1 MGTKSP
7 TRLGDFWNAC
17 YIYMTMLKNAPT
29 DHGRTVLV
37 IEDDIDIQDV
47 VEGFFRPRGYTVLK
61 YNDAEHAIKDLQSGT
76 RADVI
81 LTDLNLPNMNGIEFT
96 SRMKESGLSV
106 PIILMTA
113 QKGSEIAVEAI
124 EAGAYDF
131 IVKPI
136 HFMQLLVSVERAIHF
151 NRMNRENAAL
161 KVAVK
166 QKSGTEVDG
175 IIGKSPG
182 FLKALDLAKRVSD
195 SAASVFIHG
204 ESGTGKEVIAKA
216 IHSCGKRKKESF
228 VAINCSAIPENLLES
243 ELFGYAKGAFTGA
256 ADKKIGL
263 FEEAEGGT
271 LFLDEIGD
279 LSLPLQAKL
288 LRVLQERQIKRLG
301 ENQPRAINVRVV
313 SATHKDL
320 GAEVAAGR
328 FREDLFFRLNV
339 IPITIPPLRERKEDI
354 IPLAEFFL
362 AKYGAL
368 NGTMAEGF
376 TKPAFERMLDHQWR
390 GNVRE
395 LENKVERAVVLS
407 TTRLLDVD
415 DLFDGDVMLS
425 QSPMSSNQASNH
437 SSTQASGSSGNHLN
451 TENKMS
457 SANGSSAGTSGEI
470 TFAEGGMPL
479 GPDGRLLKLEELTM
493 SYIKFALEMNK
504 GAKDRTAQALG
515 IDRKTLYKK
524 LRDLD
529 PTTASVN

>member
-1 MGTKSP
+1 MTSKSD
-7 TRLGDFWNAC
+7 TSGSFAARTEN
-17 YIYMTMLKNAPT
+17 
-29 DHGRTVLV
+29 GRTVLV
-37 IEDDIDIQDV
+37 IEDDVDIQDV
-47 VEGFFRPRGYTVLK
+47 VEGFFRPRGYRVVRRS
-61 YNDAEHAIKDLQSGT
+61 DAATAIQELQSGHLK
-76 RADVI
+76 ADVI

-96 SRMKESGLSV
+96 SRMTAIGLNT

-113 QKGSEIAVEAI
+113 QKGSEIAVQAI

-136 HFMQLLVSVERAIHF
+136 HFPQLLVSVERAIHF
-151 NRMNRENAAL
+151 SRIHRENQVL

-166 QKSGTEVDG
+166 QKANQADG
-175 IIGKSPG
+175 IIGRSPG

-204 ESGTGKEVIAKA
+204 ESGTGKEVISKA
-216 IHSCGKRKKESF
+216 IHAFGKRSKAPF

-256 ADKKIGL
+256 VDKKIGL

-279 LSLPLQAKL
+279 LSLPLQAKI
-288 LRVLQERQIKRLG
+288 LRVLQERQIKRIG
-301 ENQPRAINVRVV
+301 ENQMRAIDVRVV

-339 IPITIPPLRERKEDI
+339 IPITIPPLRDRKEDI
-354 IPLAEFFL
+354 VPLAEFFL
-362 AKYGAL
+362 EKFAAINGAV
-368 NGTMAEGF
+368 AEGF
-376 TKPAFERMLDHQWR
+376 TKPALEKLLSYQWR

-407 TTRLLDVD
+407 TDRLIDVG
-415 DLFDGDVMLS
+415 DLFDGDVVLTATPEILS
-425 QSPMSSNQASNH
+425 VVPR
-437 SSTQASGSSGNHLN
+437 
-451 TENKMS
+451 
-457 SANGSSAGTSGEI
+457 AG
-470 TFAEGGMPL
+470 AEGMPL
-479 GPDGRLLKLEELTM
+479 GPEGRLLKLEELTM
-493 SYIKFALEMNK
+493 SYIRFALEKNQ

-524 LRDLD
+524 LRELD
-529 PTTASVN
+529 PSTSPVN

>member
-1 MGTKSP
+1 M
-7 TRLGDFWNAC
+7 
-17 YIYMTMLKNAPT
+17 
-29 DHGRTVLV
+29 
-37 IEDDIDIQDV
+37 
-47 VEGFFRPRGYTVLK
+47 
-61 YNDAEHAIKDLQSGT
+61 
-76 RADVI
+76 
-81 LTDLNLPNMNGIEFT
+81 
-96 SRMKESGLSV
+96 
-106 PIILMTA
+106 
-113 QKGSEIAVEAI
+113 
-124 EAGAYDF
+124 
-131 IVKPI
+131 
-136 HFMQLLVSVERAIHF
+136 
-151 NRMNRENAAL
+151 
-161 KVAVK
+161 
-166 QKSGTEVDG
+166 
-175 IIGKSPG
+175 
-182 FLKALDLAKRVSD
+182 KALDLAKRVSD

-320 GAEVAAGR
+320 AAEVAAGR

-368 NGTMAEGF
+368 NGTTAEGF

-407 TTRLLDVD
+407 TTRLLDVE
-415 DLFDGDVMLS
+415 DLFDGDVSL
-425 QSPMSSNQASNH
+425 
-437 SSTQASGSSGNHLN
+437 TQAPA
-451 TENKMS
+451 T
-457 SANGSSAGTSGEI
+457 SAAPVETAAPVSAGEMTIG
-470 TFAEGGMPL
+470 EGGMPL

-493 SYIKFALEMNK
+493 SYIKFALEKNK

-529 PTTASVN
+529 PTTAVVN

>member
-1 MGTKSP
+1 MARTE
-7 TRLGDFWNAC
+7 N
-17 YIYMTMLKNAPT
+17 
-29 DHGRTVLV
+29 GRTVLV

-47 VEGFFRPRGYTVLK
+47 VEGFFRPRGYKVVRSS
-61 YNDAEHAIKDLQSGT
+61 DAAAVIEDLQTGMLK
-76 RADVI
+76 ADVI
-81 LTDLNLPNMNGIEFT
+81 LTDLNLPNMSGIEFT
-96 SRMKESGLSV
+96 TRMKAIGLST

-113 QKGSEIAVEAI
+113 QKGSEIAVQAI

-136 HFMQLLVSVERAIHF
+136 HFPQLLVSVERAIHF
-151 NRMNRENAAL
+151 SRMNRENQVL

-166 QKSGTEVDG
+166 QKSNQVADG
-175 IIGKSPG
+175 IIGRSPG

-195 SAASVFIHG
+195 STSSVFIQG
-204 ESGTGKEVIAKA
+204 ESGTGKEVIAKS
-216 IHSCGKRKKESF
+216 IHALGKRAKDPF

-301 ENQPRAINVRVV
+301 ENQMRDINVRVV

-320 GAEVAAGR
+320 SVEVAAGR
-328 FREDLFFRLNV
+328 FREDLYFRLNV
-339 IPITIPPLRERKEDI
+339 IPISIPPLRDRKEDI
-354 IPLAEFFL
+354 VPLAEFFL
-362 AKYGAL
+362 SKFSAL
-368 NGTMAEGF
+368 NGAAAEGF
-376 TKPAFERMLDHQWR
+376 TKPALEKLLSYSWR

-407 TTRLLDVD
+407 SSRLIDVC
-415 DLFDGDVMLS
+415 DLFDGDVLLTANPA
-425 QSPMSSNQASNH
+425 QLAAVAPHGA
-437 SSTQASGSSGNHLN
+437 
-451 TENKMS
+451 TE
-457 SANGSSAGTSGEI
+457 
-470 TFAEGGMPL
+470 GMPL
-479 GPDGRLLKLEELTM
+479 GPEGRLLKLEELTM
-493 SYIKFALEMNK
+493 SYIRFALDKNQ

-524 LRDLD
+524 LRELD
-529 PTTASVN
+529 PTKVPMN

>member
-1 MGTKSP
+1 MGKNSTFWIGVVSNVVVGLSP
-7 TRLGDFWNAC
+7 MNE
-17 YIYMTMLKNAPT
+17 N
-29 DHGRTVLV
+29 GRKLLV

-47 VEGFFRPRGYTVLK
+47 VEGFFRPRGYRVIRSD
-61 YNDAEHAIKDLQSGT
+61 DAETSIQELKSG
-76 RADVI
+76 ALKVDVV
-81 LTDLNLPNMNGIEFT
+81 LTDLNLPLMSGLEFT
-96 SRMKESGLSV
+96 RAMKASGIST

-136 HFMQLLVSVERAIHF
+136 HFPQLLVSVERAIHF
-151 NRMNRENAAL
+151 SRIHRENQVL

-166 QKSGTEVDG
+166 QRSSMVADG
-175 IIGKSPG
+175 IIGRSPG
-182 FLKALDLAKRVSD
+182 FVRALDLARRVSD

-216 IHSCGKRKKESF
+216 IHAFGKRSKEPF

-256 ADKKIGL
+256 SDKKIGL

-288 LRVLQERQIKRLG
+288 LRVLQERQIKRIG
-301 ENQPRAINVRVV
+301 ENQTRPINVRVV

-320 GAEVAAGR
+320 SAEVAAGR

-339 IPITIPPLRERKEDI
+339 IPITIPPLRERREDI
-354 IPLAEFFL
+354 VPLAEFFL
-362 AKYGAL
+362 SKFAAVNGAA
-368 NGTMAEGF
+368 AEGF
-376 TKPAFERMLDHQWR
+376 TKAALEKMLAYTWR

-407 TTRLLDVD
+407 TSRLIDVA
-415 DLFDGDVMLS
+415 DLFEGDLVLAGPALNAGAGAS
-425 QSPMSSNQASNH
+425 AFAGVRASSS
-437 SSTQASGSSGNHLN
+437 
-451 TENKMS
+451 E
-457 SANGSSAGTSGEI
+457 E
-470 TFAEGGMPL
+470 GMPL
-479 GPDGRLLKLEELTM
+479 GPEGRLLKLEELTM
-493 SYIKFALEMNK
+493 SYIRFALERNK

-524 LRDLD
+524 LRDLESPQAD
-529 PTTASVN
+529 A

>member
-1 MGTKSP
+1 
-7 TRLGDFWNAC
+7 
-17 YIYMTMLKNAPT
+17 MTSKLLDPSFVARTEN
-29 DHGRTVLV
+29 GRTVLV
-37 IEDDIDIQDV
+37 IEDDLDIQDV
-47 VEGFFRPRGYTVLK
+47 VEGFFRPRGYKVARSS
-61 YNDAEHAIKDLQSGT
+61 DAAAAIEDLQAGKLQV
-76 RADVI
+76 DVI
-81 LTDLNLPNMNGIEFT
+81 LTDLNLPNMSGIEFT
-96 SRMKESGLSV
+96 TRMKALGLNT

-113 QKGSEIAVEAI
+113 QKGSEIAVQAI

-136 HFMQLLVSVERAIHF
+136 HFPQLLVSVERAIHF
-151 NRMNRENAAL
+151 SRIHRENLVL
-161 KVAVK
+161 KVAAK
-166 QKSGTEVDG
+166 QKSTHAADG
-175 IIGKSPG
+175 IIGRSPG

-216 IHSCGKRKKESF
+216 IHALGKRRKEPF

-288 LRVLQERQIKRLG
+288 LRVLQERQIKRIG

-320 GAEVAAGR
+320 PAEVAASR

-354 IPLAEFFL
+354 VPLAEFFL
-362 AKYGAL
+362 AKYAAL
-368 NGTMAEGF
+368 NGAAAEGF
-376 TKPAFERMLDHQWR
+376 TKPALEKLLLNPWR

-395 LENKVERAVVLS
+395 LENKIERAVVLS
-407 TTRLLDVD
+407 SSRLLDVD
-415 DLFDGDVMLS
+415 DLFDGDVLFS
-425 QSPMSSNQASNH
+425 TNAKTLAPVH
-437 SSTQASGSSGNHLN
+437 SVAV
-451 TENKMS
+451 
-457 SANGSSAGTSGEI
+457 AD
-470 TFAEGGMPL
+470 GMPL
-479 GPDGRLLKLEELTM
+479 GPEGRLLKLEELTM
-493 SYIKFALEMNK
+493 TYIRFALEKNQ

-524 LRDLD
+524 LRELD
-529 PTTASVN
+529 PAVTPPN

>member
-1 MGTKSP
+1 MTNDLSP
-7 TRLGDFWNAC
+7 GSFVARTEN
-17 YIYMTMLKNAPT
+17 
-29 DHGRTVLV
+29 GRTVLV

-47 VEGFFRPRGYTVLK
+47 VEGFFRPRGYKVSRSS
-61 YNDAEHAIKDLQSGT
+61 DAAATIEDLQSGILK
-76 RADVI
+76 ADVI
-81 LTDLNLPNMNGIEFT
+81 LTDLNLPNMSGIEFT
-96 SRMKESGLSV
+96 TRMKALGLNT

-113 QKGSEIAVEAI
+113 QKGSEIAVQAI

-136 HFMQLLVSVERAIHF
+136 HFPQLLVSVERAIHF
-151 NRMNRENAAL
+151 SRIHRENQVL

-166 QKSGTEVDG
+166 QKANLAADG
-175 IIGKSPG
+175 IIGRSPG

-216 IHSCGKRKKESF
+216 IHALGKRSKEPF

-256 ADKKIGL
+256 SDKKIGL

-279 LSLPLQAKL
+279 MSLPLQAKL
-288 LRVLQERQIKRLG
+288 LRVLQERQIKRIG
-301 ENQPRAINVRVV
+301 ENQMRPINVRVV

-320 GAEVAAGR
+320 PAEVMAGR

-339 IPITIPPLRERKEDI
+339 IPITIPPLRDRVEDI
-354 IPLAEFFL
+354 VPLADFFL
-362 AKYGAL
+362 AKFAAL
-368 NGTMAEGF
+368 NVSSAEGF
-376 TKPAFERMLDHQWR
+376 TKPALEKLLSYNWR

-407 TTRLLDVD
+407 SSRLIDVI
-415 DLFDGDVMLS
+415 DLFDGDVILNAN
-425 QSPMSSNQASNH
+425 PTKLASVQVV
-437 SSTQASGSSGNHLN
+437 TD
-451 TENKMS
+451 
-457 SANGSSAGTSGEI
+457 
-470 TFAEGGMPL
+470 GMPL
-479 GPDGRLLKLEELTM
+479 GPEGRLLKLEELTI
-493 SYIKFALEMNK
+493 SYIRFALEKNL

-524 LRDLD
+524 LRELD
-529 PTTASVN
+529 SSTAPMN